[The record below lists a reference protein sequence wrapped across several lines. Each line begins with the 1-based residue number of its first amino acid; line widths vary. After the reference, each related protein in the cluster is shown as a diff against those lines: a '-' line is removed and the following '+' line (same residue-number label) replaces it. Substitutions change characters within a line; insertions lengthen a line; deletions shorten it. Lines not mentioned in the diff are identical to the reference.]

1 MTKSKIS
8 RKLVSGIGAFAIIA
22 AACGSG
28 STNDTYSDDEP
39 SSASA
44 DGDPAD
50 NAENEGSSSNQSTDA
65 SQSVADSEEQIQSVD
80 DFEDYAI
87 GQGLPENW
95 STYGNASG
103 DIDLVAAGDDTSS
116 ETQTGDSQILSWS
129 FDANADPGFGGIRK
143 DFSKPQNWTGFTGIQ
158 FLYFGGG
165 VGGELQLEIGED
177 RTEVD
182 RTDVERYRTR
192 SFFDRTEGWQLIRL
206 PFESFSPARFNPE
219 PGNGVLDLIAVDRLV
234 LAANSG
240 TSGDGV
246 AIDSIALYLDGTAFV
261 EEQETPSMGAQ
272 PEILELLE
280 DFEGYASSSAVPQ
293 TWFNYGNAGG
303 GVNLVGVD
311 DDLAKSGQSNEN
323 RLLFW
328 GFDADSDPGYGGV
341 GKEWVEP
348 LDWTAFTGLEF
359 WFYGSGEGGE
369 LQIEIGEDKTSD
381 VERYRAPAFYDR
393 DVGWQRIRLPFS
405 TFRPGDYNPVP
416 GNGILDLKAVYNL
429 VFAANSGESTYGVA
443 IDDVAV
449 YGDGS
454 STLSTSSPAE
464 VETVSEIDFNAI
476 PLLPAPE
483 PVPPVAPPGMELVWS
498 DEFNGNEI
506 NRDNWRFD
514 QGGWGWGNGESQFY
528 TDRPQNAR
536 VVDGMLVIE
545 AWEEEY
551 LGSYYTSARLLS
563 QGLQE
568 FQYGRIEARLN
579 VPAGKGTWPAF
590 WMLGTGFEHFAEDP
604 ARRWPNV
611 GEIDIMEYVGREPDL
626 VLGTIHGPGYAG
638 AGGKSRWFRQD
649 FDVAD
654 DWHTYAIEWDETGIS
669 WFFDGEEFATIGPE
683 NIKRGEW
690 VFDRPFFMLLN
701 LAIGG
706 TLGGYLDPDL
716 EFPLRYYA
724 DYVRVYQ

>member
-1 MTKSKIS
+1 M
-8 RKLVSGIGAFAIIA
+8 
-22 AACGSG
+22 
-28 STNDTYSDDEP
+28 
-39 SSASA
+39 
-44 DGDPAD
+44 
-50 NAENEGSSSNQSTDA
+50 
-65 SQSVADSEEQIQSVD
+65 
-80 DFEDYAI
+80 
-87 GQGLPENW
+87 
-95 STYGNASG
+95 
-103 DIDLVAAGDDTSS
+103 
-116 ETQTGDSQILSWS
+116 
-129 FDANADPGFGGIRK
+129 
-143 DFSKPQNWTGFTGIQ
+143 
-158 FLYFGGG
+158 
-165 VGGELQLEIGED
+165 
-177 RTEVD
+177 
-182 RTDVERYRTR
+182 
-192 SFFDRTEGWQLIRL
+192 
-206 PFESFSPARFNPE
+206 
-219 PGNGVLDLIAVDRLV
+219 
-234 LAANSG
+234 
-240 TSGDGV
+240 
-246 AIDSIALYLDGTAFV
+246 
-261 EEQETPSMGAQ
+261 
-272 PEILELLE
+272 
-280 DFEGYASSSAVPQ
+280 
-293 TWFNYGNAGG
+293 
-303 GVNLVGVD
+303 
-311 DDLAKSGQSNEN
+311 
-323 RLLFW
+323 
-328 GFDADSDPGYGGV
+328 
-341 GKEWVEP
+341 
-348 LDWTAFTGLEF
+348 
-359 WFYGSGEGGE
+359 
-369 LQIEIGEDKTSD
+369 
-381 VERYRAPAFYDR
+381 
-393 DVGWQRIRLPFS
+393 PFS

-626 VLGTIHGPGYAG
+626 VLGTIHGPGYG
-638 AGGKSRWFRQD
+638 ALVENHVGLDRISTSLMIGTPMPSNGTRLASPGSSMVRSSPPL
-649 FDVAD
+649 VRRTLSAVNGCL
-654 DWHTYAIEWDETGIS
+654 TGRS
-669 WFFDGEEFATIGPE
+669 
-683 NIKRGEW
+683 
-690 VFDRPFFMLLN
+690 LCC
-701 LAIGG
+701 
-706 TLGGYLDPDL
+706 
-716 EFPLRYYA
+716 
-724 DYVRVYQ
+724 